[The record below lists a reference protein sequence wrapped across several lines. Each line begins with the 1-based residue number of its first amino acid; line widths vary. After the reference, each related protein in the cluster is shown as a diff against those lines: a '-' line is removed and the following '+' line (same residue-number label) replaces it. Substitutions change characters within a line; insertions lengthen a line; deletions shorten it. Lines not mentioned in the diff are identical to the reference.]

1 MKLFN
6 WVSSSEGTAHWS
18 PLSNSKVWTIHSA
31 ARLLIV
37 SGRRRGKKFP
47 FSRPGS
53 TKALETPSPL
63 VHRWGD
69 RFSCRKEVIWKRKTI
84 KWKKRGFRSFV
95 GIFWSENSFLLT
107 ETSVFWK
114 RGKFEFNSGSLV
126 KHGPYLRRCSAYNH
140 ALLFHSISFVVIKEV
155 SSRPRRNRLSLV
167 KLIQAGKRNVS
178 QDRASVFV
186 VRQSKL
192 IKGPR
197 QPPTSTPPP
206 ST

>member
-1 MKLFN
+1 MDILIK
-6 WVSSSEGTAHWS
+6 
-18 PLSNSKVWTIHSA
+18 
-31 ARLLIV
+31 RL
-37 SGRRRGKKFP
+37 
-47 FSRPGS
+47 
-53 TKALETPSPL
+53 LETP
-63 VHRWGD
+63 
-69 RFSCRKEVIWKRKTI
+69 
-84 KWKKRGFRSFV
+84 
-95 GIFWSENSFLLT
+95 
-107 ETSVFWK
+107 VFWK

-126 KHGPYLRRCSAYNH
+126 KHGPYLRSCSAYNH

-167 KLIQAGKRNVS
+167 ELIQGGKRNVS